1 MLTILFVYRVTIF
14 ADDFLACFELV
25 IMNNKLT
32 KAGRKF
38 ALSQILFTIAM
49 VLLTTL
55 ITYFIWGLA
64 HAKSTLVGGI
74 VAIIPNIV
82 FAFKAFRYAGAQ
94 SSKKVVESFF
104 SGVKLKMAYTA
115 LLFVLA
121 FKFLVLLPIPFFIM
135 FCMVMVMPLI
145 APIFLKSVINSK
157 P

>member
-1 MLTILFVYRVTIF
+1 
-14 ADDFLACFELV
+14 
-25 IMNNKLT
+25 MNNKLT

-38 ALSQILFTIAM
+38 ALSQILFTTIV

-104 SGVKLKMAYTA
+104 SGVKLKMVYTA

-121 FKFLVLLPIPFFIM
+121 FKFLVLLPIPFFVM
-135 FCMVMVMPLI
+135 FCMVMVMPLL
-145 APIFLKSVINSK
+145 APIFLKSVMNSK